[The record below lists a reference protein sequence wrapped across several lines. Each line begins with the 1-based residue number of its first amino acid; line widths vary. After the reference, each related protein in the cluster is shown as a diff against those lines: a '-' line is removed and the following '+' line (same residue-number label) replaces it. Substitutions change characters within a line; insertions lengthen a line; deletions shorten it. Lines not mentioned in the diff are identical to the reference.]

1 MRGAK
6 LAARLAPGATIGILG
21 GGQLGRMIALAAA
34 DFGLRTVV
42 YEPEI
47 SGPAAQVTNQHM
59 AGAYGDETR
68 LAAFAAR
75 VDVVTYEF
83 ENVPAEAVAF
93 LAELKPVRPGG
104 RLLAVA
110 QDRWLEKSFF
120 AERGIATAPFA
131 RVDTLRD
138 LERAVEKIGP
148 RSILKTRRFGYDGK
162 GQVRIEEGASLA
174 AALHAIGEA
183 PAILEG
189 LVAFEREVSVVA
201 ARGADGAFAA
211 YDLCENDHRDHILA
225 RTTVPARVSP
235 RTAEEAIEIARRT
248 AEALEVIGVFAVE
261 MFVCR
266 TQRGET
272 LLVNEIA
279 PRVHNTGHW
288 TIEGAET
295 SQFAQH
301 VRALCGW
308 PLGSTRRLAA
318 RVEMENLV
326 GSGVGEWPRLI
337 EEEGA
342 HLHLYGKDV
351 AAHGRKMGHVTRLFG
366 PRAQDGGW
374 QKTERVK
381 EPAVPPKSR

>member
-1 MRGAK
+1 MIGSETGP
-6 LAARLAPGATIGILG
+6 LAPGATIGILG

-42 YEPEI
+42 YEPQI

-59 AGAYGDETR
+59 AGAYGDEAR

-83 ENVPAEAVAF
+83 ENVPVETVAY
-93 LAELKPVRPGG
+93 LARLKPVRPGG

-131 RVDTLRD
+131 RIDRLAD
-138 LERAVEKIGP
+138 LEGAVRKIGP
-148 RSILKTRRFGYDGK
+148 RCVLKTRRFGYDGK
-162 GQVRIEEGASLA
+162 GQARIEPGSDLGAA
-174 AALHAIGEA
+174 WHAIGEA

-189 LVAFEREVSVVA
+189 FVPFVREVSVVA
-201 ARGADGAFAA
+201 ARAVDGAFAA
-211 YDLCENDHRDHILA
+211 FDLCENEHRDHILA
-225 RTTVPARVSP
+225 HTKVPAGVARK
-235 RTAEEAIEIARRT
+235 TAAEAVEIARRT

-261 MFVCR
+261 LFVCEKAGR
-266 TQRGET
+266 EA

-301 VRALCGW
+301 VRAICGW
-308 PLGSTRRLAA
+308 PLGPTKRLSD
-318 RVEMENLV
+318 RIEMENLI
-326 GSGVGEWPRLI
+326 GRQAQDWQRLLA
-337 EEEGA
+337 EEGA

-351 AAHGRKMGHVTRLFG
+351 AAPGRKMGHVTRLRG
-366 PRAQDGGW
+366 
-374 QKTERVK
+374 
-381 EPAVPPKSR
+381 